1 MKPFEVIDISGDVG
15 LRSYGKSLKEA
26 FLNAALGMTSLITDL
41 DAIEEKKTLTVSV
54 ESHSRDGLLVAWMN
68 ELIFHFDTYGFIGKR
83 ITFTEFTPSL
93 TLPPRGGGISGGEAF
108 RLKATIYGEEFDPVR
123 HEGKLL
129 IKAATYHKIRVEK
142 KDDIWEIEVIFDI

>member
-1 MKPFEVIDISGDVG
+1 MKPFEVIDISGDIG

-41 DAIEEKKTLTVSV
+41 DAIEEKKTITVSV
-54 ESHSRDGLLVAWMN
+54 ESNSRDGLLVAWLN
-68 ELIFHFDTYGFIGKR
+68 ELIFHFDAYGFIGKKADIEQFSGKK
-83 ITFTEFTPSL
+83 IT
-93 TLPPRGGGISGGEAF
+93 
-108 RLKATIYGEEFDPVR
+108 ATITGEEFDPGR